1 MPITK
6 RKFELGIDHET
17 EGFMHKFCDYLS
29 SHRDVAFNREG
40 LSKEV
45 GVKDIYAPI
54 FSSALNALVN
64 INALESRYAGT
75 DTYYAIKNEVDKNT
89 WEPDLSSWEP

>member
-1 MPITK
+1 
-6 RKFELGIDHET
+6 
-17 EGFMHKFCDYLS
+17 MHKFYDYLS
-29 SHRDVAFNREG
+29 SHRGRSFQSRGIIQGSRGYKN
-40 LSKEV
+40 
-45 GVKDIYAPI
+45 IYAPM

-89 WEPDLSSWEP
+89 WEPDLSSWET